1 MNEDNKIRILM
12 VDDHQIF
19 RSGLRMLFDG
29 YPNYVIAGECGS
41 LSEAGQMVEELKPDV
56 TMLDLRFPDG
66 NGLEAIPSMVEKT
79 KVVVLTSET
88 DPDVHEQCLKA
99 GASGLVSKDM
109 ASKELF
115 DALNTVSNGE
125 MWFEKSLMGKVVR
138 DLTRP
143 VSNGPID
150 IELQRIETLSPRE
163 REVIV
168 LVGEGLNNRVVAERL
183 FISETTVR
191 HHMTSILSKLDLSSR
206 LELVVFAYRHGIAPL
221 PVRVSKSDA

>member
-1 MNEDNKIRILM
+1 MNEDNKIRVLM

-19 RSGLRMLFDG
+19 RSGLRMLFDVC
-29 YPNYVIAGECGS
+29 PKFEIAGECGS
-41 LSEAGQMVEELKPDV
+41 LREAGQMVEDLKPDV

-66 NGLEAIPSMVEKT
+66 NGLEVIPSLVDKT
-79 KVVVLTSET
+79 KIVVLTSET

-99 GASGLVSKDM
+99 GASGLVSKEM

-125 MWFEKSLMGKVVR
+125 MWFEKGLMGKVVR

-143 VSNGPID
+143 VGNGPLD
-150 IELQRIETLSPRE
+150 AEFQRVETLSPRE
-163 REVIV
+163 KEVIV
-168 LVGEGLNNRVVAERL
+168 LVGEGLSNKTVADRL

-191 HHMTSILSKLDLSSR
+191 HHMTSILSKLDVSSR
-206 LELVVFAYRHGIAPL
+206 LELVVFAYRHGLAVVPE
-221 PVRVSKSDA
+221 RVKR